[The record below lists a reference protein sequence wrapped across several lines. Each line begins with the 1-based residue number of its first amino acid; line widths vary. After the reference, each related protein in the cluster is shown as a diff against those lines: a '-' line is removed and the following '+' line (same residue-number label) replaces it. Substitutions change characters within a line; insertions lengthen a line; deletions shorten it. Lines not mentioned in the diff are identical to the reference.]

1 MAAID
6 DYLHAVIMRA
16 EVEARTDGS
25 STIEAA
31 HMFLAVAGH
40 PEPTVHSA
48 LNEFGL
54 DLDSVRAALDR
65 EFVRS
70 LDAVGVASSA
80 HQLPPPTRLTTHPK
94 MGTTGKLVLERAF
107 TSARKKDLRPAHVL
121 LGILAADVGA
131 VPRALAMWGVDRE
144 RLAARVR
151 REID

>member
-25 STIEAA
+25 STVEAA
-31 HMFLAVAGH
+31 HLFLAVAGH
-40 PEPTVHSA
+40 PEATVHTVLA
-48 LNEFGL
+48 EFGL

-80 HQLPPPTRLTTHPK
+80 YQLPPPSRLTAHPK
-94 MGTTGKLVLERAF
+94 MGTSGKLVLERAF
-107 TSARKKDLRPAHVL
+107 TSARKKDLRPAHLL
-121 LGILAADVGA
+121 LGILAAEVGA
-131 VPRALAMWGVDRE
+131 VPRALALWGVDRE
-144 RLAARVR
+144 ELAARVR
-151 REID
+151 QTIS